1 MSSTAVSVRRA
12 ASLSR
17 CSRCKRRCLATAAA
31 SVAPE
36 APPPRCEDVA
46 ALSGFISSSSRLMVI
61 TGAGLSTES
70 GIPDYRSP
78 KGAYTTGFK
87 PMTHAEFLRG
97 DSSRQRY
104 WARSF
109 VGWPRFAHVQPNAA
123 HHALAAMH
131 AAGRLSGG
139 LLTQNVDRLHHRAG
153 TADTLELHGTT
164 HRVVCLSCGAES
176 CRAHMQARLAQLNAG
191 WTPQGGADVALQ
203 RPDGDVEL
211 AQRAVLD
218 FKVPTCEACGGILK
232 PAVVFFGDSVP
243 PKVSATAKH
252 WAESA
257 DALLVIGSSLSTWS
271 SHRLATIVANRKK
284 PIALVNIGPTRADG
298 QASLKIDSALASE
311 VLQRAL
317 AHGGLDLPARSVTA

>member
-1 MSSTAVSVRRA
+1 
-12 ASLSR
+12 
-17 CSRCKRRCLATAAA
+17 
-31 SVAPE
+31 
-36 APPPRCEDVA
+36 
-46 ALSGFISSSSRLMVI
+46 MVI

-87 PMTHAEFLRG
+87 PMTHAEFMRT
-97 DSSRQRY
+97 DASRQRY

-109 VGWPRFAHVQPNAA
+109 VGWPRFAHVQPNGA
-123 HHALAAMH
+123 HHALASMH
-131 AAGRLSGG
+131 SAGRLSGG

-153 TADTLELHGTT
+153 TSTTLELHGTT

-176 CRAHMQARLAQLNAG
+176 CRAHMQARLAELNAS
-191 WTPQGGADVALQ
+191 WAPDGGADGSLQ

-211 AQRAVLD
+211 AQQAIQHFR
-218 FKVPTCEACGGILK
+218 VPTCEACGGVLK

-243 PKVSATAKH
+243 PRVSATAKH
-252 WAESA
+252 WAETA

-271 SHRLATIVANRKK
+271 SHRLATIVANRGR
-284 PIALVNIGPTRADG
+284 PIAVVNIGPTRADG
-298 QASLKIDSALASE
+298 QASLKIGNALASE